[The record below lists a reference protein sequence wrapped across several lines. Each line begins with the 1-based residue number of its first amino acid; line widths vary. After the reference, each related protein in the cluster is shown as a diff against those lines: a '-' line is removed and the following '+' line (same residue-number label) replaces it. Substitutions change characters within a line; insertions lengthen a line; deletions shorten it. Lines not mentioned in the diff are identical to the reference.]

1 MYAAVAERQAR
12 GRAGRCAPGI
22 GCRVSS
28 GASAGWQGTQG
39 VRRGRRCW
47 QPAPAAANAPA
58 TACCSGRRQAC
69 LRGGRTAEQRSGWQ
83 LRCVAALGRMHRTS
97 CAKLTLMMALRA
109 GDAGPVLPPPAR
121 RLHHAGGRAVVA
133 RRQRRRRRRRQ
144 PGAGSRGR
152 AAPGRVRALR
162 RLQPCR
168 GAPAVLGACGP
179 LMRAPELLFRPSAA
193 PNALRRWH
201 VCPVSVLWCATGSLS
216 QAHAPVQRRPA
227 AVRHRQPVGQ
237 SCPNLSCAYCLRLQV
252 QHVFTVLG
260 TSGGGSRRAALADLR
275 RDYERHHKHGGKV

>member
-1 MYAAVAERQAR
+1 VYAAVAERQAR

-109 GDAGPVLPPPAR
+109 GDAGPVLPPSAR
-121 RLHHAGGRAVVA
+121 RLHHAGGRALVA
-133 RRQRRRRRRRQ
+133 RRRRRRQRLRRQRRRR
-144 PGAGSRGR
+144 PGAGGRGR

-168 GAPAVLGACGP
+168 GTPPCSGRAGRSCG
-179 LMRAPELLFRPSAA
+179 RQSCCYGR
-193 PNALRRWH
+193 LRRPTP
-201 VCPVSVLWCATGSLS
+201 CGAGASVRCLCCGAQQACSLKPMPPPCNAGQPLSDTASRLGSLA
-216 QAHAPVQRRPA
+216 Q
-227 AVRHRQPVGQ
+227 
-237 SCPNLSCAYCLRLQV
+237 
-252 QHVFTVLG
+252 T
-260 TSGGGSRRAALADLR
+260 
-275 RDYERHHKHGGKV
+275 